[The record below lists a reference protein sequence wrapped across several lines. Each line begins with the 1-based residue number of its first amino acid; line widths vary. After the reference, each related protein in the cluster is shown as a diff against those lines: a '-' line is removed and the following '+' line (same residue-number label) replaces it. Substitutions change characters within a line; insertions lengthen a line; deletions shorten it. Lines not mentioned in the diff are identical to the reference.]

1 MRLAED
7 RIAEVAA
14 ATAALK
20 ADNEVFRD
28 RLEAQLSEKYEQR
41 RERLLLSSVH
51 TLESMDK
58 AVEAARHSDAAESLI
73 SGLMLVRTQLFRIL
87 QEEGLERVSVLG
99 LPFDRRS
106 AEAVKRRPV
115 TDPDQDGLVI
125 EELQGGHQL
134 RGHVIRRA
142 KVVVGE
148 FVEEAAAPSPV
159 AARPKEGPEPV
170 AAPVAETPP
179 VVETPPIGTPPVVET
194 PPAAETPPPPGPPAA
209 PEPDAPPSSRWH
221 RPRTG

>member
-1 MRLAED
+1 M
-7 RIAEVAA
+7 
-14 ATAALK
+14 
-20 ADNEVFRD
+20 
-28 RLEAQLSEKYEQR
+28 Q
-41 RERLLLSSVH
+41 

-58 AVEAARHSDAAESLI
+58 AIDAARHSDAAESLI

-106 AEAVKRRPV
+106 AEVVKRRAV

-134 RGHVIRRA
+134 RGHIIRRA

-148 FVEEAAAPSPV
+148 FAEEA
-159 AARPKEGPEPV
+159 RF
-170 AAPVAETPP
+170 
-179 VVETPPIGTPPVVET
+179 
-194 PPAAETPPPPGPPAA
+194 
-209 PEPDAPPSSRWH
+209 
-221 RPRTG
+221 